1 MNVQKRK
8 RFSLH
13 KAKRTGTAVL
23 FLLPAALLFIYF
35 KYYPMFTTLYGSFF
49 RYNIVNP
56 DNSIFIGLKNYTN
69 TLSSDLF
76 WVSVKNAAILYLL
89 QLVLGTPVAILQ
101 ALAINQL
108 VRGKGLA
115 RLFYLLPTALSSF
128 AGLSV
133 WKYIWEPD
141 GGLANIVLGWFGLG
155 PYQWYGSEELVKFA
169 LRFPAIL
176 GGGGTVIIYAV
187 AMANIS
193 SELYE
198 AAKIDGAN
206 IFRRIWHITMP
217 GARYTIFTMFLLGLT
232 GSLLAFDDVYMIT
245 QGGPG
250 YSSFT
255 VVFGIYT
262 KAFRE
267 NNFGMAM
274 AMSVI
279 LCLMVL
285 VITAIVYGIQD
296 RMSDDSY

>member
-1 MNVQKRK
+1 MRQQ
-8 RFSLH
+8 
-13 KAKRTGTAVL
+13 
-23 FLLPAALLFIYF
+23 
-35 KYYPMFTTLYGSFF
+35 
-49 RYNIVNP
+49 
-56 DNSIFIGLKNYTN
+56 
-69 TLSSDLF
+69 
-76 WVSVKNAAILYLL
+76 ILYLYTL
-89 QLVLGTPVAILQ
+89 IFGTPVTILQ
-101 ALAINQL
+101 ALCLTQL
-108 VRGKGLA
+108 TRTKGFA
-115 RLFYLLPTALSSF
+115 RLCYLLPTALSSF

-133 WKYIWEPD
+133 WKYMWEPE
-141 GGLANIVLGWFGLG
+141 GGLANVFLGWFGLG
-155 PYQWYGSEELVKFA
+155 PYQWYGSEELVKFC

-187 AMANIS
+187 AMSNIA

-206 IFRRIWHITMP
+206 IFQRIWHITLP
-217 GARYTIFTMFLLGLT
+217 GARYTIFLVFLMGLT
-232 GSLLAFDDVYMIT
+232 GSLLAFGDIYMIT

-267 NNFGMAM
+267 NNYGLAM

-285 VITAIVYGIQD
+285 VITAIVYGIQGK
-296 RMSDDSY
+296 MSDDNY

>member
-1 MNVQKRK
+1 MNTSHRK
-8 RFSLH
+8 HFSLH
-13 KAKRTGTAVL
+13 KFKRTGTGIL
-23 FLLPAALLFIYF
+23 FLLPAVLLFIYF
-35 KYYPMFTTLYGSFF
+35 KFYPMFETLYGSFF

-56 DNSIFIGLKNYTN
+56 DKSIFVGLDNYTT

-76 WVSVKNAAILYLL
+76 WLSVKNAAALYLL
-89 QLVLGTPVAILQ
+89 QLVLGFWVPILQ
-101 ALAINQL
+101 ALAITEL

-115 RLFYLLPTALSSF
+115 RLCYLIPTALSSF
-128 AGLSV
+128 AGMSV

-141 GGLANIVLGWFGLG
+141 GGLANIFLGWFGLG

-176 GGGGTVIIYAV
+176 GGGGTVIIFVV
-187 AMANIS
+187 AMSNIPT
-193 SELYE
+193 ELYE

-206 IFRRIWHITMP
+206 IFRRIWHITLP
-217 GARYTIFTMFLLGLT
+217 GARYTIFLMFLMGLT
-232 GSLLAFDDVYMIT
+232 GSLLAFDDVYMLT

-250 YSSFT
+250 YSTFT

-267 NNFGMAM
+267 SNFGMAM

-279 LCLMVL
+279 LCLIVL
-285 VITAIVYGIQD
+285 VITAIVYGIQGK
-296 RMSDDSY
+296 MSDDY